1 MTILPNKITVYD
13 YSRYV
18 YLKNLAWF
26 LLYNKLK
33 SKHALKSEL
42 TQVSAAQLQHL
53 YKKPR
58 DGSEP
63 PKVKLKKGV

>member
-1 MTILPNKITVYD
+1 MIILSNKITIYD
-13 YSRYV
+13 YIRYV

-33 SKHALKSEL
+33 LKHALKSEL

-53 YKKPR
+53 K
-58 DGSEP
+58 
-63 PKVKLKKGV
+63 